1 MAPRHGPRLT
11 AAVEAAIHA
20 DGGHQEQKT
29 PSQYIDPIALGAL
42 IVAIAQ
48 FGYQVYTDRKDRGQQ
63 PPREAIAQ
71 AIRIERRKH
80 SELTGE
86 ETEVIDI
93 VSAKVIEHG
102 DDQLP
107 GCPVNQRAARP
118 LELEAAAHPG
128 FQLSL
133 DAQIIQLCVGGL
145 SNRTHVDCA
154 HSGGYRASVLCPPSQ
169 PVTGGS
175 RHRAVRDAATAQ
187 GAVTADQDSVRTAKV
202 TVLIKHA
209 EPCSRSAAAAS
220 ANNEV
225 ANTLQTVAS

>member
-1 MAPRHGPRLT
+1 VVSNAVAAVARAAAGKMAPRHGPRLT

-29 PSQYIDPIALGAL
+29 PGQYIDPIALGAL

-63 PPREAIAQ
+63 PTREAIAQ

-107 GCPVNQRAARP
+107 GCPVSQRAGRS
-118 LELEAAAHPG
+118 LGLEATAHLG
-128 FQLSL
+128 FSMRL
-133 DAQIIQLCVGGL
+133 DTQIIQLCVSNP
-145 SNRTHVDCA
+145 SNRTHVNYV
-154 HSGGYRASVLCPPSQ
+154 HNGGYRTAACSQ
-169 PVTGGS
+169 
-175 RHRAVRDAATAQ
+175 R
-187 GAVTADQDSVRTAKV
+187 
-202 TVLIKHA
+202 L
-209 EPCSRSAAAAS
+209 
-220 ANNEV
+220 
-225 ANTLQTVAS
+225 